1 MEIHYFQRY
10 HSQENVSTANTMLL
24 FSRLYSHS
32 SSKFYNLIE
41 NILEEEY
48 EPLNFELSM
57 KLQEKSKDSVPDAV
71 IFQPNFKIV
80 IETKLYNNFGTK
92 QLEHHLFSF
101 QNNGEKILLTL
112 DPQELKEEKK
122 EEIKNMI
129 KTKNPN
135 VKHIHL
141 TFEKLIGFIKN
152 IIDSNDDFSN
162 IVEDYENYCY
172 EGGLI
177 SDMDKKLDVRL
188 CGTTYETNK
197 ALNLYY
203 CPASWGY
210 QKCKYLG
217 LYKQKAVRNIG
228 EIIAT
233 AEVTAKNNDID
244 KLEFSAID
252 GTLSKDMKENAKKAF
267 QEASQYDYDLTRCPH
282 RFFFVDQFYETSY
295 RKTTPRAPQGKRIFN
310 LQKILE
316 FENKTKLPSTAEIA
330 ELLKTKEW

>member
-48 EPLNFELSM
+48 EPLNFELSI

-71 IFQPNFKIV
+71 IFQPSFKIV
-80 IETKLYNNFGTK
+80 IETKLYNNFGIK
-92 QLEHHLFSF
+92 QLEHHLSSF
-101 QNNGEKILLTL
+101 QNDGEKILLTL
-112 DPQELKEEKK
+112 DPQELKKEKK
-122 EEIKNMI
+122 QAIKNMI
-129 KTKNPN
+129 KTKNPEI
-135 VKHIHL
+135 KHIHL
-141 TFEKLIGFIKN
+141 TFEKLIELVKN
-152 IIDSNDDFSN
+152 IIDPNDDFLD

-172 EGGLI
+172 DDSLI

-188 CGTTYETNK
+188 CGTTYDTNK

-203 CPASWGY
+203 CPESRRY

-228 EIIAT
+228 EIIAI
-233 AEVTAKNNDID
+233 AVVEAKNGDIN
-244 KLEFSAID
+244 KLEFSSVE
-252 GTLSKDMKENAKKAF
+252 GTLTEEMQANAKKAF
-267 QEASQYDYDLTRCPH
+267 QDASQYGYDLTRCPH

-295 RKTTPRAPQGKRIFN
+295 QKKTPRAPQGKRIFN